1 MLKFLCTGNNVCM
14 QVTLWRS
21 VEKWKIMLDKKG
33 YAGTA
38 LMDLS
43 RAFDTINYELL
54 TTKPILGVCVQFFR
68 KRRKKGEKC

>member
-1 MLKFLCTGNNVCM
+1 
-14 QVTLWRS
+14 
-21 VEKWKIMLDKKG
+21 MLDKKG

-43 RAFDTINYELL
+43 RAFDTIKYELL
-54 TTKPILGVCVQFFR
+54 TTKPILGVCMQFFR